1 MSELKSNEPKAV
13 MAKEKKSRDGLYILI
28 IILLLLLGGYFG
40 WQMSEKNKLIN
51 KCEFANAQLN
61 TEMGDLNEM
70 MYSQG
75 VADGEDL
82 KENLQNMLYD
92 FESMENLNTDL
103 NDSIVAQKNKI
114 EQMLV
119 DLEKEKGNKRYYA
132 RKVREL
138 TAETETLR
146 SIMKDYVRTIDSLHT
161 ENVILKTDLTNTKT
175 DLTNMTS
182 DRDNYKTQT
191 NDLTDKVKTGSKL
204 VANSV
209 LSEGIKE
216 KGSGSYKETDRASR
230 CTHIRSCF
238 SIGEN
243 KISTPGNK
251 IIYMRIITPQ
261 GGILYSSNSNTLSTD
276 DGKSLLYSDKKSIN
290 YQNQATDVCV
300 FYKLTKEITKGNY
313 IAELWCEGVRIGLN
327 KFVLK

>member
-1 MSELKSNEPKAV
+1 MSEIQSKESSTI
-13 MAKEKKSRDGLYILI
+13 MTQEKKSRDGLYILI

-51 KCEFANAQLN
+51 KCEFANNQLN

-75 VADGEDL
+75 LADGEDL

-92 FESMENLNTDL
+92 FESMENLNTHL
-103 NDSIVAQKNKI
+103 NDSIAAQKNKI
-114 EQMLV
+114 EKMLV

-146 SIMKDYVRTIDSLHT
+146 NIMKDYVRTIDSLHT

-191 NDLTDKVKTGSKL
+191 
-204 VANSV
+204 
-209 LSEGIKE
+209 
-216 KGSGSYKETDRASR
+216 
-230 CTHIRSCF
+230 
-238 SIGEN
+238 
-243 KISTPGNK
+243 
-251 IIYMRIITPQ
+251 
-261 GGILYSSNSNTLSTD
+261 D
-276 DGKSLLYSDKKSIN
+276 D
-290 YQNQATDVCV
+290 
-300 FYKLTKEITKGNY
+300 
-313 IAELWCEGVRIGLN
+313 
-327 KFVLK
+327 